1 MTRMAQEP
9 YKVEKVA
16 SPTCEKCGSMYVM
29 VTDVGIECDSCN
41 KPNVRSTKLEFK
53 IERCDKIYRKT
64 KEKVRNEVK

>member
-16 SPTCEKCGSMYVM
+16 SPTCEKCGSVYVM
-29 VTDVGIECDSCN
+29 VTKVGIECDNCD
-41 KPNVRSTKLEFK
+41 KPNVRSTKLEVK